1 MNELQFK
8 IEKIR
13 DKILPSFGKYISV
26 DEGWYQIV
34 VDCDDELSVLD
45 PDYKVVQ
52 IKQKFGILR
61 YYFQPSV
68 PANKDLTDAMHAVVR
83 KYLIESSKTCEAT
96 GKPGVLMSSAR
107 GYLRTLNPKYAK
119 KTKQYKD
126 YYVFSTGPSDNDWW
140 FAIR

>member
-1 MNELQFK
+1 MNELQLK

-13 DKILPSFGKYISV
+13 DRILPSFGKYISV

-45 PDYKVVQ
+45 PDYKVIQ

-96 GKPGVLMSSAR
+96 GKPGVLMSSPR

-140 FAIR
+140 SAIR

>member
-96 GKPGVLMSSAR
+96 GKPGVLMSSPL

>member
-45 PDYKVVQ
+45 PDYKVIQ

-96 GKPGVLMSSAR
+96 GKPGVLMSSPR

-126 YYVFSTGPSDNDWW
+126 YCVFSIGPSDNDWW